1 MDYPEDMDMSKNMD
15 LHVSLPMEAAR
26 ALGRL
31 ARARGMKRAEALRL
45 AVNRLLEESE
55 RETRDAE
62 MRAYV
67 ARMAPHSSEFVRE
80 TSAEVSRRLREDT
93 EW

>member
-1 MDYPEDMDMSKNMD
+1 MSKNID
-15 LHVSLPMEAAR
+15 VHLSLSTEAAK
-26 ALGRL
+26 ALARF

-55 RETRDAE
+55 RVTRDAE

-67 ARMAPHSSEFVRE
+67 AQMAPHSGEFVRE
-80 TSAEVSRRLREDT
+80 TSVEVTRRLREAT
-93 EW
+93 AW